1 MKEKDL
7 RKRYSGYRR
16 RRTPKWLFYAS
27 ITLLVLIGVMIAC
40 IPFFIIKSLSDKEP
54 LNESSVTNLAI
65 TTEDASTYEHNPEIK
80 LPDEYLQDESL
91 LNEQQ
96 HTGYPM
102 VQISD
107 DDIATVAGA
116 VSALAEDQPYEC
128 KVAIAQVIYNRM
140 KYESKTMLEVINEPN
155 QFDNVEQFYKG
166 PDCDVCYAAARE
178 ALYNY
183 PIPTTVLFFQKDS
196 YHSWEGIH
204 DWKQIGDYCF
214 SWSQKAFDDYNAA
227 GYHMT
232 VEDMEP

>member
-1 MKEKDL
+1 
-7 RKRYSGYRR
+7 
-16 RRTPKWLFYAS
+16 
-27 ITLLVLIGVMIAC
+27 
-40 IPFFIIKSLSDKEP
+40 
-54 LNESSVTNLAI
+54 
-65 TTEDASTYEHNPEIK
+65 
-80 LPDEYLQDESL
+80 
-91 LNEQQ
+91 
-96 HTGYPM
+96 
-102 VQISD
+102 
-107 DDIATVAGA
+107 
-116 VSALAEDQPYEC
+116 
-128 KVAIAQVIYNRM
+128 M